1 MISFDQ
7 VTFSYQ
13 DATEPVLRN
22 VSMEIPEGELAL
34 VVGHTGKGKSTLLNL
49 VNGMAPHFTGGI
61 LAGRVSVADRSTA
74 DFAPREMAD
83 LVGVVRQD
91 PAAGFVTDIVEDE
104 LAYTMESLAVPA
116 DVMRRRVEETL
127 DLLGLASLRNRP
139 LRTLSGGERQRVAI
153 GSVMTAQPSVLVLDE
168 PTSALDPQAAEEV
181 LAAIQRFVHDLGLTV
196 LMSEHRLERVVQY
209 ADSVVCLTDRG
220 EVTRD
225 PNPAHAMIS
234 APVAPPVVE
243 LGRWAGWD
251 PLPLSIRD
259 ARRQAAS
266 LRQDISVRMTDVPNV
281 ETVSDSETTE
291 AVADV
296 SHASINRGGR
306 VVLRSI
312 DFRVS
317 PGEVVALMGR
327 NGSGKSTFLQMLSG
341 STSPSAGQV
350 SVRGLNPT
358 QLEGTEL
365 VTTVGM
371 VPQEPALMLWAESVE
386 AECAAADRTSELAD
400 GSTLALFQRLRA
412 DIDPQMHPR
421 DLSEGTRL
429 ALVVALVASAAPD
442 LLLLDE
448 PTRGLDYSAKV
459 TLTELLRESAAHG
472 QAVVVATHDVELVA
486 AVCTRVV
493 MIGDGDIVL
502 DADANTAATASPAF
516 APQVAKVLNPLPLL
530 TLAAVQAAVA
540 TEPHRPSDGAVR

>member
-1 MISFDQ
+1 M
-7 VTFSYQ
+7 
-13 DATEPVLRN
+13 
-22 VSMEIPEGELAL
+22 
-34 VVGHTGKGKSTLLNL
+34 
-49 VNGMAPHFTGGI
+49 
-61 LAGRVSVADRSTA
+61 
-74 DFAPREMAD
+74 
-83 LVGVVRQD
+83 
-91 PAAGFVTDIVEDE
+91 
-104 LAYTMESLAVPA
+104 
-116 DVMRRRVEETL
+116 
-127 DLLGLASLRNRP
+127 
-139 LRTLSGGERQRVAI
+139 
-153 GSVMTAQPSVLVLDE
+153 
-168 PTSALDPQAAEEV
+168 
-181 LAAIQRFVHDLGLTV
+181 
-196 LMSEHRLERVVQY
+196 
-209 ADSVVCLTDRG
+209 
-220 EVTRD
+220 
-225 PNPAHAMIS
+225 
-234 APVAPPVVE
+234 
-243 LGRWAGWD
+243 
-251 PLPLSIRD
+251 
-259 ARRQAAS
+259 
-266 LRQDISVRMTDVPNV
+266 
-281 ETVSDSETTE
+281 
-291 AVADV
+291 
-296 SHASINRGGR
+296 
-306 VVLRSI
+306 VLRSI

-459 TLTELLRESAAHG
+459 TLTELLRELAANG

-493 MIGDGDIVL
+493 MIADGDIVL